1 MIRHILILM
10 GALLAFITLPGSIEL
25 LVLTV
30 AGCLPRRRL
39 TFAASKKE
47 YRLAIVVPAHNEALH
62 IARCVVSLQ
71 SASRIGI
78 EVNIIVIAD
87 NCDDLTASAAS
98 AAGARVLVRT
108 NLLERGKGH
117 ALNFAL
123 RSLAAEGWDGCAVV
137 DADSE
142 VAPNF
147 VTELVA
153 HLTAGA
159 TAVQCRYVVANARE
173 SIRTRLMKVANAAY
187 NVLRPRGRDR
197 CGLSAGIYGNGF
209 ALSADTLRAVP
220 YTASSLVEDVEYH
233 LALLDA
239 GRQVRFVD
247 TTSVYGDMPAAG
259 AGVETQR
266 TRWEGGRLRML
277 REKTPRLVG
286 KILCGRLSF
295 LEPCL
300 DLLLLPLAFHVALLM
315 IAAATPF
322 WPVRIVA
329 LTGLGIVVL
338 HLAAAIAVTG
348 GGFEDV
354 AALLAAPFYIVWKI
368 LLIPRLAK
376 SAKANS
382 VWTRTER
389 AHQRNIP

>member
-1 MIRHILILM
+1 LIRHILILI
-10 GALLAFITLPGSIEL
+10 GTLLALITLPGNIEL
-25 LVLTV
+25 LLLTV
-30 AGCLPRRRL
+30 AGSLPRRRL
-39 TFAASKKE
+39 TFTATTKK

-62 IARCVVSLQ
+62 ITRCVVSLK
-71 SASRIGI
+71 AARRIGI

-117 ALNFAL
+117 ALNFAF
-123 RSLAAEGWDGCAVV
+123 RSLAAEDWDGYAVV

-147 VTELVA
+147 VAELVA
-153 HLTAGA
+153 HLIAGA
-159 TAVQCRYVVANARE
+159 SAVQCRYVVANARE

-209 ALSADTLRAVP
+209 ALSADTLRTVP
-220 YTASSLVEDVEYH
+220 YTATSLVEDVEYH

-266 TRWEGGRLRML
+266 TRWEGGRFRML
-277 REKTPRLVG
+277 REKAPRLVG
-286 KILCGRLSF
+286 QILCGRLSF

-300 DLLLLPLAFHVALLM
+300 DLFLLPLAFHVALLM
-315 IAAATPF
+315 IAAATPV

-338 HLAAAIAVTG
+338 HLAAAIALTG

-354 AALLAAPFYIVWKI
+354 AALFSAPFYIVWKI

-376 SAKANS
+376 SANANS

-389 AHQRNIP
+389 AHQRNNS